1 MSFLYKI
8 LGNFRQNP
16 RAGCQNL
23 TIRRQPVWALLGL
36 FCGAFLGG
44 LPLNAASAA
53 PATAQATAAI
63 APDSPALRKQRWQ
76 AVDLAKAGHLAEGI
90 QQLQALA
97 TAHPDDPWITADLII
112 LLRRAGQNATIS
124 QLTAA
129 LQPRQIPSYAWIDW
143 AKALRDEKQF
153 ARAKAVLAPQAAHL
167 PLDGQIL
174 YAMILAEAGE
184 PLAAVRAL
192 PTVRTPGLTPTNLA
206 NMAYVHRLAQQPEAA
221 LTLTELALQREPG
234 NRWALREQVF
244 ALSALHSAFRAHH
257 IAQQHWDWF
266 SLPEQQQLQASMATE
281 MVRSGYDERK
291 RLDRIHRF
299 AERDVPLQQ
308 ALTQL
313 QTNRKAFANNPRL
326 LLTTQYD
333 EIYVLRELRLWKQAI
348 AAFEALPQ
356 KPRTASDATLREIPD
371 YVRTAAAE
379 SYDADRQPKEAIRL
393 LNSVVTQYPGSD
405 VEVFLSLYYAYLD
418 AEEYAAGEALL
429 QKLHRVTP
437 EWTRGAKGS
446 PNWER
451 MDVDQVWV
459 MDPAYRNDL
468 ATAEQRGRQL
478 MNDAPFNTGS
488 INTLAT
494 LENWRGWPEQ
504 SLQTTRLAQ
513 AYSPRER
520 STRLNLAQDYQDLG
534 WNTRWGDEVEDL
546 YRLFPKDE
554 SVRKQWLAWQD
565 RRDPSIVSEY
575 TTGKSRGNST
585 AANPVTGNRD
595 QEWLTRLNSPW
606 VGNWRAFLQHH
617 WIWSSYDEGPISY
630 NRVGAGA
637 EWRHDRKHLWGIL
650 SNDQFT
656 GQHVGLT
663 LGWSQWLND
672 HWQYSLAADTYS
684 TQTPLRAKRAGF
696 SGKSYQ
702 ANVYWRQSESREAY
716 VGLSTLAISDGN
728 KRIDFSAGATQ
739 RVFASPHHISSI
751 GMDVFAEHNTR
762 PGGDYFNPANSQSVN
777 LRFEHQWITW
787 RHYDRSLIQ
796 YFKVSPGYAWQD
808 GYGGAPTVDVFYE
821 HKWKFSRTWN
831 LHYGVGWG
839 SNVYD
844 GGREGRLYGLIGF
857 GGVF

>member
-1 MSFLYKI
+1 MTPS
-8 LGNFRQNP
+8 R
-16 RAGCQNL
+16 
-23 TIRRQPVWALLGL
+23 PVWHRFLNLLSVVLLGI
-36 FCGAFLGG
+36 
-44 LPLNAASAA
+44 ASIGSTQAA
-53 PATAQATAAI
+53 PVI
-63 APDSPALRKQRWQ
+63 PPDAPALQQQRWQ
-76 AVDLAKAGHLAEGI
+76 AVDLAKNGHLAQGI
-90 QQLQALA
+90 QNLQTLA
-97 TAHPDDPWITADLII
+97 KVHPEDPWITADLII

-124 QLTAA
+124 QLTTT
-129 LQPRQIPSYAWIDW
+129 LDSRQIPSYAWIDW

-153 ARAKAVLAPQAAHL
+153 LRAKAVLAPHAAEL
-167 PLDGQIL
+167 SLDGRIL

-184 PLAAVRAL
+184 PLAGVQAL
-192 PTVRTPGLTPTNLA
+192 PPVNAPALTATNLA
-206 NMAYVHRLAQQPEAA
+206 NMAYVHRLAFQPETA
-221 LTLTELALQREPG
+221 LTLTELGLRREPD
-234 NRWALREQVF
+234 NRFALREQVF
-244 ALSALHSAFRAHH
+244 ALSALHAAFRAERL
-257 IAQQHWDWF
+257 ARQHWDWF
-266 SLPEQQQLQASMATE
+266 SLPEQQQLQASKATE
-281 MVRSGYDERK
+281 MVRTAYDERR
-291 RLDRIHRF
+291 RLDRVHRF

-313 QTNRKAFANNPRL
+313 QTNRAAFVNNPRL

-356 KPRTASDATLREIPD
+356 KPRIASDATLREIPA

-379 SYDADRQPKEAIRL
+379 AYDADQQPKEAIRL
-393 LNSVVTQYPGSD
+393 LHSVITQYPNSD

-418 AEEYAAGEALL
+418 AEDYAAGEALL
-429 QKLHRVTP
+429 QKIHRTTP
-437 EWTRGAKGS
+437 EWVRGTNGV

-468 ATAEQRGRQL
+468 ATAEQRGRSL

-494 LENWRGWPEQ
+494 LENWRGWPAQ
-504 SLQTTRLAQ
+504 SLRTTELAQ
-513 AYSPRER
+513 AYSPKAL
-520 STRLNLAQDYQDLG
+520 STRLNLVQNYRDLG
-534 WNTRWGDEVEDL
+534 WNQRWGNEIDGL
-546 YRLFPKDE
+546 YQLFPKDQ

-565 RRDPSIVSEY
+565 RRYPSISSEY
-575 TTGKSRGNST
+575 ITGKSRGNST

-595 QEWLTRLNSPW
+595 QDWLTRLNSPW

-637 EWRHDRKHLWGIL
+637 EWRHDRKHFWAAVA
-650 SNDQFT
+650 NDQFT

-672 HWQYSLAADTYS
+672 QWQYSLKADTYS
-684 TQTPLRAKRAGF
+684 TQTPLRAKRAGY

-716 VGLSTLAISDGN
+716 VGLSTVAISDGN

-739 RVFASPHHISSI
+739 RVFASPHHISSV
-751 GMDVFAEHNTR
+751 GFDLFAEHNTL
-762 PGGDYFNPANSQSVN
+762 PGGAYFNPANSQSVN

-787 RHYDRSLIQ
+787 RHYDRSLTQ

-808 GYGGAPTVDVFYE
+808 GYGGAPTVDMFYE
-821 HKWKFSRTWN
+821 HKWKFSRTWD